1 MRANR
6 EFDLSSVA
14 RWDSIKSP
22 FQDNPTRD
30 FGQPGSCKTLEYIRH
45 TNQTVPNNTF
55 DDLWDWRLK
64 HGNLLVG
71 EDMKKYVQVYHP
83 TSAVKPLPSKSGT
96 RSRIESKQSREL
108 QAPASDD
115 ESENSQADKDGTDH
129 CFKELAEMANMSSE
143 EITRKFAK
151 KKKRLV
157 ARVLETTTDGPQNL
171 QVATPKLGV
180 SIDFGH
186 RLAQEDSREADFE
199 ISDEE
204 LKQQFQEEM
213 KEKMSDFKG
222 YNVAKNM
229 FKAFVRRKRNKNE
242 ISQPEYFNDVKKDE
256 DFRQV
261 GDAIVGEDVRAEPLQ
276 PIREEPEEK
285 EAGKDIRYLDNGDS
299 DPRFEVLKDISKGIG
314 ILIAK
319 KKIKGVKEKKKK
331 KKNAAGKEILLTPE
345 EVLEN
350 KIVEYYQKRS
360 YENLKLEAWFPL
372 NIIPPPAFTS
382 IHEVLPH
389 FVADQKSKTLHEKV
403 NKQEKT
409 VFAME
414 YAFGKL
420 SKAKKN
426 PKPAKKNQ
434 KVRSASES
442 RDLNNSSSVG
452 SGGKNQSSSE
462 FDSEEEAGRE
472 SDEADPGKGS
482 EAKQRRHQFFETN
495 ELYLKHK
502 PFPLKASKN
511 KAVMLSGL
519 LGIDEEAA
527 AAAKTS
533 SNKIVP
539 LSSASTLGSRK
550 EKNRMNDFQA
560 DESVV
565 TDRFN
570 KDLSEVSKQLAEH
583 RETHHHFDY
592 EMLYMTIK
600 ANDSKH
606 EKIENFNWSGN
617 QVMGLASFSLSQTDK
632 TIDSLNNPKFEI
644 WLTGFAGFIKT
655 TKRYCRDLVD
665 SRAVGLLL
673 TTSVF
678 LNTLILATDGL
689 LPEAVTPV
697 TDTMN
702 LTFTYIFTAECSLKI
717 YGLGI
722 SRYRKDVF
730 NVFDFFIVCL
740 SLVEVVINSAS
751 SAGGGGAVS
760 AFKAVRIFR
769 IFRVLR
775 VTRLLRSLRFMQVI
789 IQVIRGTMEQFAY
802 IALLMFLFIF
812 IFTLLG
818 TQIFGGQ
825 FSYVRPY
832 ARVRYNFDSFES
844 AFYTVFIILTMENW
858 NDILV
863 SCLRSDVSPA
873 ISLIYLIAWIFIGN
887 YIFLNLFLAIL
898 LEGFESSDA
907 MQMIIETEQESR
919 ELERVH
925 KQLIVEMEA
934 KKKSEALE
942 RQDAEKR
949 VLLVVEPE
957 RYAEEEQIKNSS
969 ACYLVVRNND
979 EDNPSLSDHL
989 DVKAHL
995 KRGLTTTKAKVDPFK
1010 DVTCNKAMFYFSKS
1024 SRFRLFCAKVV
1035 SHSKYLLLT
1044 QVRDAHPGAHRPQLH
1059 QTRHRHILRRRRPA
1073 AHQPGHEQ
1081 RLRIRGLPLQWPLPL
1096 RVSPQDREERLLRRL
1111 HELPPRLL
1119 VRPRLHHRGLF
1130 RDRLRSL
1137 GREPE
1142 DPEGRL
1148 GLSRCCACCGRCGR
1162 CGSSRRTRTCASWS
1176 TH

>member
-1 MRANR
+1 MKRRLKRRKKTRCCSRKVVSSSPVNDDFFLVLPNVKLLQPVYSFTESLSLTRMRANR

-14 RWDSIKSP
+14 RWDTIKSP
-22 FQDNPTRD
+22 FRDNPARE

-83 TSAVKPLPSKSGT
+83 TAAVKPLASKTAS
-96 RSRIESKQSREL
+96 RSRLESRQSREL
-108 QAPASDD
+108 QAAASDD
-115 ESENSQADKDGTDH
+115 ESENSQADKDGTEH

-151 KKKRLV
+151 KKKKAV
-157 ARVLETTTDGPQNL
+157 ALLLETTNDAVANQ
-171 QVATPKLGV
+171 QVSTPKLGI
-180 SIDFGH
+180 SIDLAGH
-186 RLAQEDSREADFE
+186 QPQQDDLKPDFE

-222 YNVAKNM
+222 YKVAKSL
-229 FKAFVRRKRNKNE
+229 FKAFVRRKRNRNE
-242 ISQPEYFNDVKKDE
+242 ISQPVYFNDVKKDD
-256 DFRQV
+256 DFRQI
-261 GDAIVGEDVRAEPLQ
+261 GDAVVGEDPHIKPLDDTTNPLQ
-276 PIREEPEEK
+276 PIIEEPEERDT
-285 EAGKDIRYLDNGDS
+285 GKDIRYLDNGET
-299 DPRFEVLKDISKGIG
+299 DPRFEVLSDISKGIG

-319 KKIKGVKEKKKK
+319 KNIRGVKEKKKK
-331 KKNAAGKEILLTPE
+331 RKNAAGKEIELTAE
-345 EVLEN
+345 ELLEN

-360 YENLKLEAWFPL
+360 YQNLKLEAWFPQ

-389 FVADQKSKTLHEKV
+389 FVADQKTKTLHEKV

-409 VFAME
+409 IFAMH
-414 YAFGKL
+414 YVFGKAGQA
-420 SKAKKN
+420 KQAKKPA
-426 PKPAKKNQ
+426 PKKR
-434 KVRSASES
+434 VRSNSES
-442 RDLNNSSSVG
+442 RDANNSSIG
-452 SGGKNQSSSE
+452 SAGKNQSSSE
-462 FDSEEEAGRE
+462 FDS
-472 SDEADPGKGS
+472 DEDFPDLDEDADQAKGS
-482 EAKQRRHQFFETN
+482 EAKQRRHHFFQTN
-495 ELYLKHK
+495 ELFLKHK
-502 PFPLKASKN
+502 PYPLKASKN
-511 KAVMLSGL
+511 KSVMLNGL
-519 LGIDEEAA
+519 LGIDEDATA
-527 AAAKTS
+527 RPKQTS
-533 SNKIVP
+533 SNKIMP
-539 LSSASTLGSRK
+539 LSSSATTSKK
-550 EKNRMNDFQA
+550 EKSRMNDFQA

-565 TDRFN
+565 ADRFN
-570 KDLSEVSKQLAEH
+570 KDLTEAGKQLAEH

-592 EMLYMTIK
+592 QMLYMTIK
-600 ANDSKH
+600 ANDSKNEVI
-606 EKIENFNWSGN
+606 EKFNWSGS
-617 QVMGLASFSLSQTDK
+617 QVMGLSSFSLSQTEK
-632 TIDSLNNPKFEI
+632 SIDSLNHPKLEI
-644 WLTGFAGFIKT
+644 WLTGLAGFIST
-655 TKRYCRDLVD
+655 SKRYCRDFVD

-673 TTSVF
+673 TSSVF

-689 LPEAVTPV
+689 LPAAVAPV

-702 LTFTYIFTAECSLKI
+702 LTFTYIFTAECGLKV

-740 SLVEVVINSAS
+740 SLVELVINSS
-751 SAGGGGAVS
+751 SSSSGSGGAVS

-832 ARVRYNFDSFES
+832 SRVRYNFDSFES
-844 AFYTVFIILTMENW
+844 AFYTVFI
-858 NDILV
+858 
-863 SCLRSDVSPA
+863 

-907 MQMIIETEQESR
+907 MQTIMETEQESR

-934 KKKSEALE
+934 KKKTEERE
-942 RQDAEKR
+942 RQEAEKR
-949 VLLVVEPE
+949 ILLVVEPE
-957 RYAEEEQIKNSS
+957 RFAEEEQIKNSS

-995 KRGLTTTKAKVDPFK
+995 KRGLTTKTVKIDPFK
-1010 DVTCNKAMFYFSKS
+1010 DVTCNKALFYFSKN
-1024 SRFRLFCAKVV
+1024 SRLRLFCAKVV
-1035 SHSKYLLLT
+1035 SHPK
-1044 QVRDAHPGAHRPQLH
+1044 
-1059 QTRHRHILRRRRPA
+1059 
-1073 AHQPGHEQ
+1073 
-1081 RLRIRGLPLQWPLPL
+1081 
-1096 RVSPQDREERLLRRL
+1096 
-1111 HELPPRLL
+1111 
-1119 VRPRLHHRGLF
+1119 
-1130 RDRLRSL
+1130 
-1137 GREPE
+1137 
-1142 DPEGRL
+1142 
-1148 GLSRCCACCGRCGR
+1148 
-1162 CGSSRRTRTCASWS
+1162 
-1176 TH
+1176 